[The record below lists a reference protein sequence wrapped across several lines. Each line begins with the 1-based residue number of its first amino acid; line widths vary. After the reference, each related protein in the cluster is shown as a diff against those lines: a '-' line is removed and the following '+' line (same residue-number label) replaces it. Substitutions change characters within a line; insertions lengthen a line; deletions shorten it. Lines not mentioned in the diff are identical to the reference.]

1 MNRRHT
7 NPGFTLIEMLVAL
20 TMIAAIVSM
29 VYGSYAATSR
39 SMEVY
44 DSRLTCSQRT
54 DLVVRLIARQLRCA
68 YARPTEPKQTASS
81 STAASAGSD
90 GRSRATSQT
99 AEIQTLKSHPAF
111 LGNQRNARGEI
122 LDFVTT
128 AGLSGGLTGSQRLTR
143 VRYQYDPSLKMLAVS
158 SQPHADTTRK
168 SDSAASWQPLL
179 WQVTNLELEFHD
191 GSDWRTEW
199 SSRLNQDLPRAVRVR
214 LAVQDEKG
222 RTYHCGTTV
231 EVLHQATRRKTAE
244 GPR

>member
-1 MNRRHT
+1 MNRQNT

-44 DSRLTCSQRT
+44 DSRMTCSQRT

-68 YARPTEPKQTASS
+68 YTRPTELNQTASGA
-81 STAASAGSD
+81 TAGNPGSD
-90 GRSRATSQT
+90 RGKQELSQS
-99 AEIQTLKSHPAF
+99 AEIQTLKSRPAF
-111 LGNQRNARGEI
+111 VGNQSNSKGEI

-143 VRYQYDPSLKMLAVS
+143 VRYRYDSSLKMLAVS
-158 SQPHADTTRK
+158 SQPPVDSGRK
-168 SDSAASWQPLL
+168 NDSAVSWQPLL
-179 WQVTNLELEFHD
+179 WQVSNVELEFYD
-191 GSDWRTEW
+191 GSDWRPEW
-199 SSRLNQDLPRAVRVR
+199 SSRSKQGLPRAVRIR
-214 LAVQDEKG
+214 LAVEDEKG

-231 EVLHQATRRKTAE
+231 EILNQATRHKTAGE
-244 GPR
+244 SR